1 MNTRTQI
8 LGLVFF
14 LVLCLIAGWLGSIAT
29 TPEIG
34 GWCKSLNK
42 PTWNPPAYVF
52 GPVWTTLYILMA
64 LAAWLVWKKKG
75 FGGAKLELGLFGI
88 QLLLNVAW
96 SWIFFHFH
104 QPGWAFV
111 ELVVLWV
118 TIVTTTL
125 MFFRVSKVA
134 GGLMLP
140 YLGWVTF
147 ASVLNFTI
155 WQLNLVA

>member
-29 TPEIG
+29 TQEIG
-34 GWCKSLNK
+34 GWYKSLNK

-52 GPVWTTLYILMA
+52 GPVWTTLYVLMA
-64 LAAWLVWKKKG
+64 LAVWLVWKKKG
-75 FGGAKLELGLFGI
+75 FGEAKLELGLFGV